1 MGSIEWIKGKEIF
14 INLRDNKEYF
24 YVSQNDLEDLKNL

>member
-1 MGSIEWIKGKEIF
+1 MGSIEWIKGKETF

-24 YVSQNDLEDLKNL
+24 YASQNDPEDLKNL